1 MDEKRYLK
9 KRGRPKTFDRQRTIE
24 LAMMKYWQDGFDAL
38 SLNEMCT
45 YTEVS
50 KPGLYRE
57 FGGEDGFLATVLQHY
72 YDQIMKSYFAMLNE
86 DRPFKETLNRLIESI
101 TTSHDTP
108 QGCLFVKMRTSSKRF
123 GPLTTTRIEEM
134 KEALRSSYKK
144 MYLRAL
150 DRNEVQ
156 TEIDI
161 ELAAYFIDIQ
171 IMTLLNLMASGEPI
185 ERIKNQTLLAFE
197 SLINK

>member
-1 MDEKRYLK
+1 MNEKKHLK
-9 KRGRPKTFDRQRTIE
+9 KRGRPKTFNRQRTVE

-57 FGGEDGFLATVLQHY
+57 FGGEDGFMATVLQHY
-72 YDQIMKSYFAMLNE
+72 HDHVMKSYFAMLNE
-86 DRPFKETLNRLIESI
+86 DRPFKETLNRLIEGI

-123 GPLTTTRIEEM
+123 GPLTSKSVVKI
-134 KEALRSSYKK
+134 KETVRFTYKTW
-144 MYLRAL
+144 YLRAL
-150 DRNEVQ
+150 ERKEVQ
-156 TEIDI
+156 TNIDI

-171 IMTLLNLMASGEPI
+171 MMTLLNLIASGEPI
-185 ERIKNQTLLAFE
+185 ELIKNQTRLAFE
-197 SLINK
+197 SLLKK